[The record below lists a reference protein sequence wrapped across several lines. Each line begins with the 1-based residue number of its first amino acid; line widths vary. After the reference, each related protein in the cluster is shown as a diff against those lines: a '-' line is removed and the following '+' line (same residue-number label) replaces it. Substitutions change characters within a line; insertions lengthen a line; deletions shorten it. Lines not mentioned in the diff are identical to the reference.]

1 MVIIARPMLREFIL
15 RYPISANAL
24 NKWYIDVSKA
34 DWKNLQELKRTFNS
48 CDYIGNDRYVF
59 DIAGNRFRLIAMIH
73 FRRRTIYIRKILT
86 HDEYTAWSKKGLLDS
101 A

>member
-1 MVIIARPMLREFIL
+1 MVIIARPVLREFIL

-24 NKWYIDVSKA
+24 NKWYTDTSKA
-34 DWKNLQELKRTFNS
+34 GWKNLQDLKTTFNS

-59 DIAGNRFRLIAMIH
+59 DIAGNKFRLIAMIN

-86 HDEYTAWSKKGLLDS
+86 HEEYTIWSKKGLLDS